1 MNMETLPAPN
11 TGQPRKEGLG
21 RIARGALADKFSDI
35 HIPAREKIGY
45 ALGDAASNFF
55 FQFFGIFLVF
65 YYTDILGLSAAAVG
79 TMMLVTRLADA
90 VIDPLVGAMAD
101 RTRTRW
107 GRFRPYLLWFAVPYG
122 VTGVVMFICP
132 EWGNTGKLA
141 YAYITYTLM
150 MFIYSAINVPY
161 SALMG
166 VMSSSSSER
175 TSLSSFRF
183 VAAFGAGALISYLAL
198 PMKNYLGQGND
209 KVGFLWTMV
218 IFSVLSVICF
228 LLTFLSTR
236 ERVRPLAEEDVSIQ
250 QDAALLL
257 RTAPW
262 LLLFFISIF
271 NLTAFCVR
279 AGAQMYYFKY
289 VVGNELAA
297 RWFMTSGTLAAM
309 VGIALSPWITGHL
322 GKRTPMMILLTV
334 SAACY
339 ASFCILPPA
348 NYALLLVVNFL
359 GALAFGPAGAIIWA
373 MYADTADY
381 IELKHGRRITGLVYA
396 GVLFAIKIGVALGG
410 AIIGWLLAW
419 YEFVPNVAA
428 TARSVDGIKT
438 IFSLVPAIFFL
449 GAIALLGVYG
459 LSEGRV
465 AEVEEQLQARRGA
478 GVQCELNP

>member
-1 MNMETLPAPN
+1 MKILPALTP
-11 TGQPRKEGLG
+11 QLPRKGELG
-21 RIARGALADKFSDI
+21 RHWPAITDKLSDV
-35 HIPAREKIGY
+35 HISVKEKVGY

-90 VIDPLVGAMAD
+90 VIDPMVGAIAD

-122 VTGVVMFICP
+122 VTGVVMFLCP
-132 EWGNTGKLA
+132 DWGSAAKLV
-141 YAYITYTLM
+141 YAYVTYTLM

-198 PMKNYLGQGND
+198 PMKNCLGHGND
-209 KVGFLWTMV
+209 KLGFLWTML
-218 IFSVLSVICF
+218 IFSLLSVACF
-228 LLTFLSTR
+228 MVTFFSTR
-236 ERVRPLAEEDVSIQ
+236 ERVRPMVEESVSIRK
-250 QDAALLL
+250 DVALIL
-257 RTAPW
+257 RTRPW

-279 AGAQMYYFKY
+279 AGAQIYYFKY
-289 VVGNELAA
+289 VVGNESAA
-297 RWFMTSGTLAAM
+297 RWFMTSGTVAAM
-309 VGIALSPWITGHL
+309 VGIALSPWITRLL
-322 GKRTPMMILLTV
+322 GKRVAMMILLAI
-334 SAACY
+334 SAASY
-339 ASFCILPPA
+339 ASFYILPTGD
-348 NYALLLVVNFL
+348 YFLLLIVNIL

-381 IELKHGRRITGLVYA
+381 IELKHNRRITGLVYA
-396 GVLFAIKIGVALGG
+396 GVLFAIKMGVALGG

-419 YEFVPNVAA
+419 YDFVPNVVS
-428 TARSVDGIKT
+428 TARSVAGIKL
-438 IFSLVPAIFFL
+438 IFSLVPAVLFL
-449 GAIALLGVYG
+449 GAVALLGVYG
-459 LSEGRV
+459 LSETRV
-465 AEVEEQLQARRGA
+465 AEAEEQLRLRRGA
-478 GVQCELNP
+478 TTPFE